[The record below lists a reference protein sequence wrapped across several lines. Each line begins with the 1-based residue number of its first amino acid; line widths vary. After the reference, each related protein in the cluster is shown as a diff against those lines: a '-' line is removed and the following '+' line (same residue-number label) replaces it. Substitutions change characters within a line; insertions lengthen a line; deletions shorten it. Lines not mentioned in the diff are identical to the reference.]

1 MPPVINPRSVGSSWG
16 TRLAIMAGRVLPPGG
31 VERTR
36 LWWMRCV
43 DSPRCGDDDCLQAGR
58 CLGTGPFLV
67 CSRCRDDRGVFAGL
81 TIIGPLTAPL
91 GVSCEQCG
99 GRDSEVQADTG
110 IPPGYTEAMARIAEW
125 NATLDQRAKR
135 RKECV
140 TPFDWLPLWHP
151 GAW

>member
-1 MPPVINPRSVGSSWG
+1 
-16 TRLAIMAGRVLPPGG
+16 
-31 VERTR
+31 
-36 LWWMRCV
+36 MRCV
-43 DSPRCGDDDCLQAGR
+43 DSPRCGDDDCLQAAR

-99 GRDSEVQADTG
+99 GRDSEVQADPG

-125 NATLDQRAKR
+125 NTTIDR
-135 RKECV
+135 RSERRMQCV
-140 TPFDWLPLWHP
+140 TPFDWLPLWPP
-151 GAW
+151 GASWR